1 MTGRLI
7 LLTAILVVFFQFI
20 YAQDKNCTPIFNSL
34 ANHKMN
40 SCESKEFEKLQL
52 YKKDKKGETHF
63 EKTGE
68 YMKAAFSF
76 TGDFNARPSEVQIYQ
91 NYVNAITKAGGEVLY
106 NGGKGVFGKLAKSG
120 DVYWIR
126 VYTDGSGWYW
136 LETVKEASMRQDVAV
151 TADEIKKT
159 IGEDGRISLY
169 GIYFD
174 TDKATLKPESTPTLT
189 SIAGFLKANP
199 TVTVFI
205 VGHTDNT
212 GDYLHNIKL
221 SKERAEAVV
230 NELVNK
236 FGIAKSRLIPN
247 GVGPLAPVTANST
260 AEKKAKNRRVE
271 VVAK

>member
-1 MTGRLI
+1 MTRKLI
-7 LLTAILVVFFQFI
+7 LQTAILVVFVQVG
-20 YAQDKNCTPIFNSL
+20 YAQNNCTPIFNSL

-40 SCESKEFEKLQL
+40 SCESKEFEKLEL

-63 EKTGE
+63 QKAGE
-68 YMKAAFSF
+68 FMKAAFSF

-106 NGGKGVFGKLAKSG
+106 NGGKGVYGKLIKSG

-151 TADEIKKT
+151 TADEINKT
-159 IGEDGRISLY
+159 IREDGKIPLY

-174 TDKATLKPESTPTLT
+174 TDKAILKPESTPTLT
-189 SIAGFLKANP
+189 SIAGFLTANP
-199 TVTVFI
+199 SITVFI

-221 SKERAEAVV
+221 SKERAAAVV
-230 NELVNK
+230 NELVSK
-236 FGIAKSRLIPN
+236 YKISKTRLIPD
-247 GVGPLAPVTANST
+247 GVGPLAPVAANNT
-260 AEKKAKNRRVE
+260 VEKKAKNRRVE